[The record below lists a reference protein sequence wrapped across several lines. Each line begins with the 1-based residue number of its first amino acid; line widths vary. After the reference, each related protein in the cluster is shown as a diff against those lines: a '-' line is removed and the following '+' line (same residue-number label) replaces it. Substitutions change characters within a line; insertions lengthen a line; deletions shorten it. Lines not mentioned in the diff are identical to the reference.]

1 MLVNYC
7 ESDDDE
13 EEESESYVLTMREV
27 DVHHRTPASIPKM
40 SQIKRTPIPLTNS
53 WRGGGMSDKKGIPED
68 RGTGWGLLVKG
79 LTLIDEPL
87 FLTAFC

>member
-1 MLVNYC
+1 MPVSYC
-7 ESDDDE
+7 GSDE

-53 WRGGGMSDKKGIPED
+53 WKEGGGCVKQEGEVPKTEAPEGAFSSKG
-68 RGTGWGLLVKG
+68 WL
-79 LTLIDEPL
+79 
-87 FLTAFC
+87 A